1 MFMGLLTSIANASN
15 HAIYFSLS
23 NQKYMTQT
31 ILINLYPNE
40 FSQEFDQYPF
50 AVKSA
55 RCVGSCST
63 LNDLFNKVC
72 VSNKTEDSNLNVL
85 HMIRG
90 IKKSKTLAKH
100 MSWEYKCKF
109 HERKCKSDQWWNNDK

>member
-1 MFMGLLTSIANASN
+1 
-15 HAIYFSLS
+15 
-23 NQKYMTQT
+23 MTQT

-50 AVKSA
+50 TVKSA

-90 IKKSKTLAKH
+90 TKKSKTLAKH
-100 MSWEYKCKF
+100 ISWEYKCKF